1 MSSTYIPIYILM
13 DPLLLKYLQKYM
25 ERWMTVKNPET
36 SSEKIIY
43 QTTILVLSLIHINCV
58 RDANRFLEQILD
70 NPWEV

>member
-1 MSSTYIPIYILM
+1 M
-13 DPLLLKYLQKYM
+13 DPLLLKYSQKYM
-25 ERWMTVKNPET
+25 ERWMTVANPET